1 MDQDLFN
8 LNLIPVFSEN
18 LLTYKQSSSD
28 SLELKEKDQIPYY
41 EEQEQKDKFVESYQ
55 KVFNPYTADNKKDT
69 IMEVHDIIDVDDFI
83 VEFQKHLD
91 YYYFGKDFDTII
103 EKIEKRFPFFFNDK
117 TNGLLYII
125 QKLKFFE
132 LLIQDKLEEAKQFY
146 KEKLI
151 FLVKEIKKENWEKKN
166 KFFMKLIKKPKL
178 ITKQGKLL
186 NKYYDQY
193 SYELEKAIR
202 NFFHENNEEE
212 DNNKKDLP
220 NFNGNS
226 NSSLNHLFSSSS
238 IEMDFYLKNKGSNSE
253 TGFNFKI
260 KQSNEITKDTIKVNE
275 EEKEDLDYENYST
288 KEEFSD
294 FEDEIQQK
302 CVDNQEPKEQN
313 EENEENTINLNNYK
327 SFDNKENIF
336 NNSFEQDFKLSPIY
350 DDSPDMSPPFMP
362 FPDKSLKNSFSH
374 IEEEEENIFIGN
386 NKNEFIIDTSSKNLQ
401 NNLEEDKFNNNF
413 NNFNANKEKTE
424 NQSKIHFE
432 EINTNINVP
441 KKQIEKKETKK
452 YNKKKKSN
460 KEETIFNQLPYL
472 NSFKPK
478 YIKRETIDKKII
490 RSFKNYTIK
499 EYKANRLVIDEKTMD
514 QNFFINFVNGNMIP
528 PLDFHDVNTDEYVKF
543 NSFNCSYLLWFF
555 SKKGV
560 KEVYNQFINEK
571 GKEFTDDLSQYY
583 EISNEEKN
591 QLNSYIM
598 NFPNIF
604 DISLVNSITQGATVK
619 HLYRTV
625 DKNKKFKER
634 ERRRKDDLDLRR
646 QKSNES
652 NLEPHSWL
660 RLRCWCWLHLS
671 ITSHSTPR
679 FRLRYRECIA

>member
-202 NFFHENNEEE
+202 NFFHENNEED
-212 DNNKKDLP
+212 DNSKKDLP
-220 NFNGNS
+220 NINGNS

-238 IEMDFYLKNKGSNSE
+238 IEMDFSVKNKGSNSE
-253 TGFNFKI
+253 NGFNFKI
-260 KQSNEITKDTIKVNE
+260 KQSSEITKDTIKVNE

-302 CVDNQEPKEQN
+302 CVDNQEQKEQN
-313 EENEENTINLNNYK
+313 EEKEENIINLNNSK
-327 SFDNKENIF
+327 HFENNENYL

-350 DDSPDMSPPFMP
+350 DDSPDMSFPFMP

-374 IEEEEENIFIGN
+374 IEEEEENIIIDS

-499 EYKANRLVIDEKTMD
+499 EYKANRLVIDEKIMD

-571 GKEFTDDLSQYY
+571 GKEFTEDLSQYY

-634 ERRRKDDLDLRR
+634 ERRRKGDLDLRR

-652 NLEPHSWL
+652 NLE
-660 RLRCWCWLHLS
+660 RCRS
-671 ITSHSTPR
+671 
-679 FRLRYRECIA
+679 REFENSDNDDANK

>member
-202 NFFHENNEEE
+202 NFFHENNEE
-212 DNNKKDLP
+212 DDISKKDLP
-220 NFNGNS
+220 NINGNS

-302 CVDNQEPKEQN
+302 CVDNQEQKEQN

-413 NNFNANKEKTE
+413 NNFNANKEKSE

-499 EYKANRLVIDEKTMD
+499 EYKANRLVIDEKIMD

-571 GKEFTDDLSQYY
+571 GKEFIDDLSQYY

-652 NLEPHSWL
+652 NLE
-660 RLRCWCWLHLS
+660 RCRS
-671 ITSHSTPR
+671 
-679 FRLRYRECIA
+679 REFENSDNDDANK

>member
-28 SLELKEKDQIPYY
+28 SLELKEKNEIPYY
-41 EEQEQKDKFVESYQ
+41 EEQEQKEKFVQSYQ

-166 KFFMKLIKKPKL
+166 KFFIKLLKKPKL

-202 NFFHENNEEE
+202 NFFHENNEED
-212 DNNKKDLP
+212 DNSKKDLP
-220 NFNGNS
+220 NINGNS

-238 IEMDFYLKNKGSNSE
+238 IEMDFSVKNKGSNSE

-260 KQSNEITKDTIKVNE
+260 KQSSEITKDTIKVNE

-302 CVDNQEPKEQN
+302 CVDNQEQKEQN
-313 EENEENTINLNNYK
+313 EEKEENIINLNNSK
-327 SFDNKENIF
+327 HFENNENYL

-350 DDSPDMSPPFMP
+350 DDSPDMSFPFMP

-374 IEEEEENIFIGN
+374 IEEEEENIIIGN
-386 NKNEFIIDTSSKNLQ
+386 NKNEFIIDTSSKNLH

-424 NQSKIHFE
+424 NQSKIQFE

-452 YNKKKKSN
+452 YNKKKKNN

-571 GKEFTDDLSQYY
+571 GKEFIDNLSQYY

-634 ERRRKDDLDLRR
+634 ERRRKGDLDLRR

-652 NLEPHSWL
+652 NLE
-660 RLRCWCWLHLS
+660 RCRS
-671 ITSHSTPR
+671 
-679 FRLRYRECIA
+679 REFENSDNDDANK

>member
-28 SLELKEKDQIPYY
+28 SLELKEKNEIPYY

-166 KFFMKLIKKPKL
+166 KFFIKLIKKPKL
-178 ITKQGKLL
+178 ITKQGKIL

-202 NFFHENNEEE
+202 NFFHENNEED
-212 DNNKKDLP
+212 DNSKKDLP
-220 NFNGNS
+220 NINGNS

-238 IEMDFYLKNKGSNSE
+238 IEMDFSVKNKGSNSE

-260 KQSNEITKDTIKVNE
+260 KQSSEITKDTIKVNE

-302 CVDNQEPKEQN
+302 CVDNQEQKEQN
-313 EENEENTINLNNYK
+313 EEKEENIINLNNSK
-327 SFDNKENIF
+327 HFENNENYL

-350 DDSPDMSPPFMP
+350 DDSPDMSFPFMP

-374 IEEEEENIFIGN
+374 IEEEEENIIIGN
-386 NKNEFIIDTSSKNLQ
+386 NKNEFIIDTSSKNLH

-424 NQSKIHFE
+424 NQSKIQFE

-452 YNKKKKSN
+452 YNKKKKNN

-514 QNFFINFVNGNMIP
+514 QNFFINFVNGNMLP

-571 GKEFTDDLSQYY
+571 GKEFIDDLSQYY

-634 ERRRKDDLDLRR
+634 ERRRKGDLDLRR

-652 NLEPHSWL
+652 NLE
-660 RLRCWCWLHLS
+660 RCRS
-671 ITSHSTPR
+671 
-679 FRLRYRECIA
+679 REFENSDNDDANK

>member
-212 DNNKKDLP
+212 DNSKKDLP

-238 IEMDFYLKNKGSNSE
+238 IEMDFSVKNKGSNSE

-260 KQSNEITKDTIKVNE
+260 KQSSEITKDTIKVNE

-302 CVDNQEPKEQN
+302 CVDNQEQKEQN

-452 YNKKKKSN
+452 YNKKKKNN

-499 EYKANRLVIDEKTMD
+499 EYKANRLVIDEKIMD

-571 GKEFTDDLSQYY
+571 GKEFTEDLSQYY

-652 NLEPHSWL
+652 NLE
-660 RLRCWCWLHLS
+660 RCRS
-671 ITSHSTPR
+671 
-679 FRLRYRECIA
+679 REFENSDNDDANK

>member
-83 VEFQKHLD
+83 MEFQKHLD

-166 KFFMKLIKKPKL
+166 KFFIKLIKKPKL
-178 ITKQGKLL
+178 ITKQGKIL

-202 NFFHENNEEE
+202 NFFHENNEE
-212 DNNKKDLP
+212 DDISKKDLP
-220 NFNGNS
+220 NINGNS

-238 IEMDFYLKNKGSNSE
+238 IEMDFSVKNKGSNSE

-260 KQSNEITKDTIKVNE
+260 KQSSEITKDTIKVNE

-302 CVDNQEPKEQN
+302 CVDNQEQKEQN
-313 EENEENTINLNNYK
+313 EEKEENIINLNNSK
-327 SFDNKENIF
+327 HFENNENYL

-350 DDSPDMSPPFMP
+350 DDSPDMSFPFMP

-374 IEEEEENIFIGN
+374 IEEEEENIIIGN

-452 YNKKKKSN
+452 YNKKKKNN

-490 RSFKNYTIK
+490 RTFKNYTIN
-499 EYKANRLVIDEKTMD
+499 EYKEKRLVIDEKTMD
-514 QNFFINFVNGNMIP
+514 QNFFINFVNGNMLP

-583 EISNEEKN
+583 EISIEEKN
-591 QLNSYIM
+591 QLYSYIM

-604 DISLVNSITQGATVK
+604 DISLVNSITQGTTVK

-634 ERRRKDDLDLRR
+634 ERKRKDDLDLRR
-646 QKSNES
+646 MKSNDS
-652 NLEPHSWL
+652 DLE
-660 RLRCWCWLHLS
+660 RCRS
-671 ITSHSTPR
+671 
-679 FRLRYRECIA
+679 REFDKSDNDDANK

>member
-178 ITKQGKLL
+178 ITKQGKIL

-212 DNNKKDLP
+212 DNSKKDLP

-238 IEMDFYLKNKGSNSE
+238 IDMDFYLKNKGSNSE

-302 CVDNQEPKEQN
+302 CVDNQEQKEQN

-374 IEEEEENIFIGN
+374 IEEEEKNIFIGN

-571 GKEFTDDLSQYY
+571 GKEFIDDLSQYY

-634 ERRRKDDLDLRR
+634 ERRRKGDLDLRR

-652 NLEPHSWL
+652 NLE
-660 RLRCWCWLHLS
+660 RCRS
-671 ITSHSTPR
+671 
-679 FRLRYRECIA
+679 REFENSDNDDANK

>member
-202 NFFHENNEEE
+202 NFFHENNEED
-212 DNNKKDLP
+212 DNSKKDLP
-220 NFNGNS
+220 NINGNS

-238 IEMDFYLKNKGSNSE
+238 IEMDFSVKNKGSNSE

-260 KQSNEITKDTIKVNE
+260 KQSSEITKDTIKVNE

-302 CVDNQEPKEQN
+302 CVDNQEPKDQN
-313 EENEENTINLNNYK
+313 EENEENIINLNNSK
-327 SFDNKENIF
+327 HFENNENYL

-499 EYKANRLVIDEKTMD
+499 EYKANRLVIDEKIMD

-571 GKEFTDDLSQYY
+571 GKEFTEDLSQYY

-634 ERRRKDDLDLRR
+634 ERRRKGDLDLRR

-652 NLEPHSWL
+652 NLE
-660 RLRCWCWLHLS
+660 RCRS
-671 ITSHSTPR
+671 
-679 FRLRYRECIA
+679 REFENSDNDDANK

>member
-28 SLELKEKDQIPYY
+28 SLELKEKDQISYY

-166 KFFMKLIKKPKL
+166 KFFIKLLKKPKL

-202 NFFHENNEEE
+202 NFFHENNEED
-212 DNNKKDLP
+212 DNSKKDLP
-220 NFNGNS
+220 NINGNS

-238 IEMDFYLKNKGSNSE
+238 IEMDFSVKNKGSNSE

-260 KQSNEITKDTIKVNE
+260 KQSSEITKDTIKVNE

-302 CVDNQEPKEQN
+302 CVDNQEQKEQN
-313 EENEENTINLNNYK
+313 EEKEENIINLNNSK
-327 SFDNKENIF
+327 HFENNENYL

-350 DDSPDMSPPFMP
+350 DDSPDMSFPFMP

-374 IEEEEENIFIGN
+374 IEEEEENIIIGN
-386 NKNEFIIDTSSKNLQ
+386 NKNEFIIDTSSKNLH

-424 NQSKIHFE
+424 NQSKIQFE

-452 YNKKKKSN
+452 YNKKKKNN

-514 QNFFINFVNGNMIP
+514 QNFFINFVNGNMLP

-571 GKEFTDDLSQYY
+571 GKEFIDDLSQYY

-652 NLEPHSWL
+652 DLE
-660 RLRCWCWLHLS
+660 RCRS
-671 ITSHSTPR
+671 
-679 FRLRYRECIA
+679 REFENSDNDDANK

>member
-166 KFFMKLIKKPKL
+166 KFFMKVIKKPKL

-202 NFFHENNEEE
+202 NFFHENNEED
-212 DNNKKDLP
+212 DNSKKDLP
-220 NFNGNS
+220 NINGNS

-238 IEMDFYLKNKGSNSE
+238 IEMDFSVKNKGSNSE

-260 KQSNEITKDTIKVNE
+260 KQSSEITKDTIKVNE

-302 CVDNQEPKEQN
+302 CVDNQEQKEQN
-313 EENEENTINLNNYK
+313 EEKEENIINLNNSK
-327 SFDNKENIF
+327 HFENNENYL

-386 NKNEFIIDTSSKNLQ
+386 NKNEFIIDTSSKNLH

-424 NQSKIHFE
+424 NQSKIQFE

-499 EYKANRLVIDEKTMD
+499 EYKANRLVIDEKIMD

-571 GKEFTDDLSQYY
+571 GKEFIDDLSQYY

-634 ERRRKDDLDLRR
+634 ERRRKGDLDLRR

-652 NLEPHSWL
+652 NLE
-660 RLRCWCWLHLS
+660 RCRS
-671 ITSHSTPR
+671 
-679 FRLRYRECIA
+679 REFENSDNDDANK

>member
-28 SLELKEKDQIPYY
+28 SLELKEKNEIPYY

-166 KFFMKLIKKPKL
+166 KFFIKLIKKPKL

-202 NFFHENNEEE
+202 NFFHENNEED
-212 DNNKKDLP
+212 DNSKKDLP

-238 IEMDFYLKNKGSNSE
+238 IEMDFSVKNKGSNSE

-260 KQSNEITKDTIKVNE
+260 KQSSEITKDTIKVNE

-302 CVDNQEPKEQN
+302 CVDNQEQKEQN
-313 EENEENTINLNNYK
+313 EEKEENIINLNNSK
-327 SFDNKENIF
+327 HFENNENYL

-350 DDSPDMSPPFMP
+350 DDSPDMSFPFMP

-374 IEEEEENIFIGN
+374 IEEEEENIIIGN
-386 NKNEFIIDTSSKNLQ
+386 NKNEFIIDTSSKNLH

-424 NQSKIHFE
+424 NQSKIQFE

-452 YNKKKKSN
+452 YNKKKKNN

-571 GKEFTDDLSQYY
+571 GKEFTEDLSQYY
-583 EISNEEKN
+583 EISNEEKD

-634 ERRRKDDLDLRR
+634 ERRRKGDLDLRR

-652 NLEPHSWL
+652 NLE
-660 RLRCWCWLHLS
+660 RCRS
-671 ITSHSTPR
+671 
-679 FRLRYRECIA
+679 REFENSDNDDANK

>member
-202 NFFHENNEEE
+202 NFFHENNEE
-212 DNNKKDLP
+212 DDISKKDLP
-220 NFNGNS
+220 NINGNS

-238 IEMDFYLKNKGSNSE
+238 IEMDFSVKNKGSNSE

-260 KQSNEITKDTIKVNE
+260 KQSSEITKDTIKVNE

-302 CVDNQEPKEQN
+302 CVDNQEQKEQN

-386 NKNEFIIDTSSKNLQ
+386 NKNEFIIDTSSKNLH

-413 NNFNANKEKTE
+413 NNFNGNKEKTE
-424 NQSKIHFE
+424 NQSKIQFE

-452 YNKKKKSN
+452 YNKKKKNN

-499 EYKANRLVIDEKTMD
+499 EYKANRLVIDEKIMD

-571 GKEFTDDLSQYY
+571 GKEFTEDLSQYY

-652 NLEPHSWL
+652 NLE
-660 RLRCWCWLHLS
+660 RCRS
-671 ITSHSTPR
+671 
-679 FRLRYRECIA
+679 REFENSDNDDANK

>member
-28 SLELKEKDQIPYY
+28 SLELKEKNEIPYY

-212 DNNKKDLP
+212 DNSKKDLP

-238 IEMDFYLKNKGSNSE
+238 IEMDFSVKNKGSNSE

-260 KQSNEITKDTIKVNE
+260 KQSSEITKDTIKVNE

-302 CVDNQEPKEQN
+302 CVDNQEQKEQN
-313 EENEENTINLNNYK
+313 EEKEENIINLNNSK
-327 SFDNKENIF
+327 HFENNENYL

-350 DDSPDMSPPFMP
+350 DDSPDMSFPFMP

-374 IEEEEENIFIGN
+374 IEEEEENIIIGN
-386 NKNEFIIDTSSKNLQ
+386 NKNEFIIDTSSKNLH

-413 NNFNANKEKTE
+413 KNFNANKEKTE
-424 NQSKIHFE
+424 NQSKIQFE

-452 YNKKKKSN
+452 YNKKKKNN

-514 QNFFINFVNGNMIP
+514 QNFFINFVNGNMLP

-571 GKEFTDDLSQYY
+571 GKEFIDDLSQYY

-652 NLEPHSWL
+652 NLE
-660 RLRCWCWLHLS
+660 RCRS
-671 ITSHSTPR
+671 
-679 FRLRYRECIA
+679 REFENSDNDDANK

>member
-91 YYYFGKDFDTII
+91 YYYFRKDFDTII

-202 NFFHENNEEE
+202 NFFHENNEE
-212 DNNKKDLP
+212 DGISKKDLP
-220 NFNGNS
+220 NINGNS

-238 IEMDFYLKNKGSNSE
+238 IEMDFSVKNKGSNSE

-260 KQSNEITKDTIKVNE
+260 KQSSEITKDTIKVNE

-302 CVDNQEPKEQN
+302 CVDNQEQKEQN
-313 EENEENTINLNNYK
+313 EEKEENIINLNNSK
-327 SFDNKENIF
+327 HFENNENYL

-374 IEEEEENIFIGN
+374 IEEEEENIIIGN
-386 NKNEFIIDTSSKNLQ
+386 NKNEFIIDTSSKNLH

-424 NQSKIHFE
+424 NQSKIQFE

-452 YNKKKKSN
+452 YNKKKKNN

-514 QNFFINFVNGNMIP
+514 QNFFINFVNGNMLP

-571 GKEFTDDLSQYY
+571 GKEFIDDLSQYY

-634 ERRRKDDLDLRR
+634 ERRRKGDLDLRR

-652 NLEPHSWL
+652 NLE
-660 RLRCWCWLHLS
+660 RCRS
-671 ITSHSTPR
+671 
-679 FRLRYRECIA
+679 REFENSDNDDANK

>member
-18 LLTYKQSSSD
+18 LLTYKQSSSE

-202 NFFHENNEEE
+202 NFFHENNEED
-212 DNNKKDLP
+212 DNSKKDLP
-220 NFNGNS
+220 NINGNS

-238 IEMDFYLKNKGSNSE
+238 IEMDFSVKNKGSNSE

-260 KQSNEITKDTIKVNE
+260 KQSSEITKDTIKVNE

-302 CVDNQEPKEQN
+302 CVDNQEQKEQN

-386 NKNEFIIDTSSKNLQ
+386 NKNEFIIDTSSKNLH

-424 NQSKIHFE
+424 NQSKIQFE

-452 YNKKKKSN
+452 YNKKKKNN

-571 GKEFTDDLSQYY
+571 GKEFTEDLSQYY

-634 ERRRKDDLDLRR
+634 ERRRKGDLDLRR

-652 NLEPHSWL
+652 NLE
-660 RLRCWCWLHLS
+660 RCRS
-671 ITSHSTPR
+671 
-679 FRLRYRECIA
+679 REFENSDNDDANK

>member
-166 KFFMKLIKKPKL
+166 KFFIKLIKKPKL

-202 NFFHENNEEE
+202 NFFHENNEED
-212 DNNKKDLP
+212 DNSKKDLP
-220 NFNGNS
+220 NINGNS

-238 IEMDFYLKNKGSNSE
+238 IEMDFSVKNKGSNSE

-260 KQSNEITKDTIKVNE
+260 KQSSEITKDTIKVNE

-302 CVDNQEPKEQN
+302 CVDNQEQKEQN
-313 EENEENTINLNNYK
+313 EENEENTINLK
-327 SFDNKENIF
+327 IF
-336 NNSFEQDFKLSPIY
+336 LI
-350 DDSPDMSPPFMP
+350 
-362 FPDKSLKNSFSH
+362 
-374 IEEEEENIFIGN
+374 
-386 NKNEFIIDTSSKNLQ
+386 T
-401 NNLEEDKFNNNF
+401 
-413 NNFNANKEKTE
+413 
-424 NQSKIHFE
+424 
-432 EINTNINVP
+432 V
-441 KKQIEKKETKK
+441 
-452 YNKKKKSN
+452 SN
-460 KEETIFNQLPYL
+460 KILNYL
-472 NSFKPK
+472 QF
-478 YIKRETIDKKII
+478 
-490 RSFKNYTIK
+490 
-499 EYKANRLVIDEKTMD
+499 M
-514 QNFFINFVNGNMIP
+514 MIVQIC
-528 PLDFHDVNTDEYVKF
+528 PL
-543 NSFNCSYLLWFF
+543 LLCLFLT
-555 SKKGV
+555 
-560 KEVYNQFINEK
+560 N
-571 GKEFTDDLSQYY
+571 
-583 EISNEEKN
+583 
-591 QLNSYIM
+591 
-598 NFPNIF
+598 
-604 DISLVNSITQGATVK
+604 
-619 HLYRTV
+619 H
-625 DKNKKFKER
+625 
-634 ERRRKDDLDLRR
+634 
-646 QKSNES
+646 
-652 NLEPHSWL
+652 
-660 RLRCWCWLHLS
+660 
-671 ITSHSTPR
+671 
-679 FRLRYRECIA
+679 

>member
-166 KFFMKLIKKPKL
+166 KFFIKLLKKPKL

-212 DNNKKDLP
+212 DNSKKDLP

-238 IEMDFYLKNKGSNSE
+238 IEMDFSVKNKGSNSE

-260 KQSNEITKDTIKVNE
+260 KQSSEITKDTIKVNE

-302 CVDNQEPKEQN
+302 CVDNQEQKEQN

-413 NNFNANKEKTE
+413 NNFNANKEKSE

-555 SKKGV
+555 SKK
-560 KEVYNQFINEK
+560 
-571 GKEFTDDLSQYY
+571 
-583 EISNEEKN
+583 
-591 QLNSYIM
+591 
-598 NFPNIF
+598 
-604 DISLVNSITQGATVK
+604 
-619 HLYRTV
+619 
-625 DKNKKFKER
+625 
-634 ERRRKDDLDLRR
+634 RRKGSL
-646 QKSNES
+646 Q
-652 NLEPHSWL
+652 
-660 RLRCWCWLHLS
+660 S
-671 ITSHSTPR
+671 IH
-679 FRLRYRECIA
+679 

>member
-178 ITKQGKLL
+178 ITKQGKIL

-202 NFFHENNEEE
+202 NFFHENNEED
-212 DNNKKDLP
+212 DNSKKDLP
-220 NFNGNS
+220 NINGNS

-514 QNFFINFVNGNMIP
+514 QNFFINFVNGNMLP
-528 PLDFHDVNTDEYVKF
+528 PLDFHDINTDEYVKF

-583 EISNEEKN
+583 EISIEEKN

-652 NLEPHSWL
+652 DLE
-660 RLRCWCWLHLS
+660 RCRS
-671 ITSHSTPR
+671 
-679 FRLRYRECIA
+679 REFENSDNDDANK

>member
-28 SLELKEKDQIPYY
+28 SLELKEKNEIPYY

-166 KFFMKLIKKPKL
+166 KFFIKLLKKPKL

-202 NFFHENNEEE
+202 NFFHENNEED
-212 DNNKKDLP
+212 DNSKKDLP
-220 NFNGNS
+220 NINGNS

-238 IEMDFYLKNKGSNSE
+238 IEMDFSVKNKGSNSE

-260 KQSNEITKDTIKVNE
+260 KQSSEITKDTIKVNE

-302 CVDNQEPKEQN
+302 CVDNQEQKEQN
-313 EENEENTINLNNYK
+313 EEKEENIINLNNSK
-327 SFDNKENIF
+327 HFENNENYL

-350 DDSPDMSPPFMP
+350 DDSPDMSFPFMP

-374 IEEEEENIFIGN
+374 IEEEEENIIIGN
-386 NKNEFIIDTSSKNLQ
+386 NKNEFIIDTSSKNLH

-424 NQSKIHFE
+424 NQSKIQFE

-452 YNKKKKSN
+452 YNKKKKNN

-514 QNFFINFVNGNMIP
+514 QNFFINFVNGNMLP

-571 GKEFTDDLSQYY
+571 GKEFIDDLSQYY

-634 ERRRKDDLDLRR
+634 ERRRKGDLDLRR

-652 NLEPHSWL
+652 NLE
-660 RLRCWCWLHLS
+660 RCRS
-671 ITSHSTPR
+671 
-679 FRLRYRECIA
+679 REFENSDNDDANK

>member
-212 DNNKKDLP
+212 DNSKKDLP

-238 IEMDFYLKNKGSNSE
+238 IEMDFSVKNKGSNSE

-260 KQSNEITKDTIKVNE
+260 KQSSEITKDTIKVNE

-302 CVDNQEPKEQN
+302 CVDNQEQKEQN

-452 YNKKKKSN
+452 YNKKKKNN

-499 EYKANRLVIDEKTMD
+499 EYKANRLVIDEKIMD

-571 GKEFTDDLSQYY
+571 GKEFIDDLSQYY

-634 ERRRKDDLDLRR
+634 ERRRKGDLDLRR

-652 NLEPHSWL
+652 NLE
-660 RLRCWCWLHLS
+660 RCRS
-671 ITSHSTPR
+671 
-679 FRLRYRECIA
+679 REFENSDNDDANK

>member
-41 EEQEQKDKFVESYQ
+41 EEQEQEQKDKFVESYQ

-202 NFFHENNEEE
+202 NFFHENNEE
-212 DNNKKDLP
+212 DDISKKDLP
-220 NFNGNS
+220 NINGNS

-238 IEMDFYLKNKGSNSE
+238 IEMDFSVKNKGSNSE

-260 KQSNEITKDTIKVNE
+260 KQSSEITKDTIKVNE

-302 CVDNQEPKEQN
+302 CVDNQEQKEQN

-452 YNKKKKSN
+452 YNKKKKNN

-652 NLEPHSWL
+652 NLE
-660 RLRCWCWLHLS
+660 RCRS
-671 ITSHSTPR
+671 
-679 FRLRYRECIA
+679 REFENSDNDDANK

>member
-212 DNNKKDLP
+212 DNSKKDLP

-238 IEMDFYLKNKGSNSE
+238 IEMDFSVKNKGSNSE

-302 CVDNQEPKEQN
+302 CVDNQEQKEQN

-499 EYKANRLVIDEKTMD
+499 EYKANRLVIDEKIMD

-571 GKEFTDDLSQYY
+571 GKEFTEDLSQYY

-634 ERRRKDDLDLRR
+634 ERRRKGDLDLRR

-652 NLEPHSWL
+652 NLE
-660 RLRCWCWLHLS
+660 RCRS
-671 ITSHSTPR
+671 
-679 FRLRYRECIA
+679 REFENSDNDDANK

>member
-28 SLELKEKDQIPYY
+28 SLELKEKNEIPYY

-103 EKIEKRFPFFFNDK
+103 EKIEKRVPFFFNDK

-166 KFFMKLIKKPKL
+166 KFFIKLIKKPKL
-178 ITKQGKLL
+178 ITKQGKIL

-202 NFFHENNEEE
+202 NFFHENNEED
-212 DNNKKDLP
+212 DNSKKDLP
-220 NFNGNS
+220 NINGNS

-238 IEMDFYLKNKGSNSE
+238 IEMDFSVKNKGSNSE

-260 KQSNEITKDTIKVNE
+260 KQSSEITKDTIKVNE

-302 CVDNQEPKEQN
+302 CVDNQEQKEQN
-313 EENEENTINLNNYK
+313 EEKEENIINLNNSK
-327 SFDNKENIF
+327 HFENNENYL

-350 DDSPDMSPPFMP
+350 DDSPDMSFPFMP

-374 IEEEEENIFIGN
+374 IEEEEENIIIGN
-386 NKNEFIIDTSSKNLQ
+386 NKNEFIIDTSSKNLH

-413 NNFNANKEKTE
+413 KNFNANKEKTE
-424 NQSKIHFE
+424 NQSKIQFE

-452 YNKKKKSN
+452 YNKKKKNN

-514 QNFFINFVNGNMIP
+514 QNFFINFVNGNMLP

-571 GKEFTDDLSQYY
+571 GKEFIDDLSQYY

-652 NLEPHSWL
+652 NLE
-660 RLRCWCWLHLS
+660 RCRS
-671 ITSHSTPR
+671 
-679 FRLRYRECIA
+679 REFENSDNDDANK

>member
-41 EEQEQKDKFVESYQ
+41 EEQEQEQKDKFVESYQ

-202 NFFHENNEEE
+202 NFFHENNEE
-212 DNNKKDLP
+212 DDISKKDLP
-220 NFNGNS
+220 NINGNS

-238 IEMDFYLKNKGSNSE
+238 IEMDISLKNKGSNSE

-571 GKEFTDDLSQYY
+571 GKEFTEDLSQYY

-634 ERRRKDDLDLRR
+634 ERRRKGDLDLRR

-652 NLEPHSWL
+652 NLE
-660 RLRCWCWLHLS
+660 RCRS
-671 ITSHSTPR
+671 
-679 FRLRYRECIA
+679 REFENSDNDDANK

>member
-212 DNNKKDLP
+212 DNSKKDLP

-499 EYKANRLVIDEKTMD
+499 EYKANRLVIDEKIMD

-571 GKEFTDDLSQYY
+571 GKEFIDDLSQYY

-591 QLNSYIM
+591 QLNSYII

-634 ERRRKDDLDLRR
+634 ERRRKGDLDLRR

-652 NLEPHSWL
+652 NLE
-660 RLRCWCWLHLS
+660 RCRS
-671 ITSHSTPR
+671 
-679 FRLRYRECIA
+679 REFENSDNDDANK

>member
-1 MDQDLFN
+1 MDQDSFN

-166 KFFMKLIKKPKL
+166 KFFIKLLKKPKL

-202 NFFHENNEEE
+202 NFFHENNEE
-212 DNNKKDLP
+212 DDISKKDLP
-220 NFNGNS
+220 NINGNS

-238 IEMDFYLKNKGSNSE
+238 IEMDFSVKNKGSNSE

-260 KQSNEITKDTIKVNE
+260 KQSSEITKDTIKVNE

-302 CVDNQEPKEQN
+302 CVDNQEQKEQN

-413 NNFNANKEKTE
+413 NNFNANKEKSE

-571 GKEFTDDLSQYY
+571 GKEFTEDLSQYY

-652 NLEPHSWL
+652 NLE
-660 RLRCWCWLHLS
+660 RCRS
-671 ITSHSTPR
+671 
-679 FRLRYRECIA
+679 REFENSDNDDANK

>member
-28 SLELKEKDQIPYY
+28 SLELKEKNEIPYY

-202 NFFHENNEEE
+202 NFFHENNEE
-212 DNNKKDLP
+212 DDISKKDLP
-220 NFNGNS
+220 NINGNS

-238 IEMDFYLKNKGSNSE
+238 IEMDFSVKNKGSNSE

-260 KQSNEITKDTIKVNE
+260 KQSSEITKDTIKVNE

-302 CVDNQEPKEQN
+302 CVDNQEQKEQN
-313 EENEENTINLNNYK
+313 EEKEENIINLNNSK
-327 SFDNKENIF
+327 HFENNENYL

-350 DDSPDMSPPFMP
+350 DDSPDMSFPFMP
-362 FPDKSLKNSFSH
+362 FPDKSLKNSFSV
-374 IEEEEENIFIGN
+374 
-386 NKNEFIIDTSSKNLQ
+386 Q
-401 NNLEEDKFNNNF
+401 NY
-413 NNFNANKEKTE
+413 
-424 NQSKIHFE
+424 QHHHFHYHH
-432 EINTNINVP
+432 
-441 KKQIEKKETKK
+441 K
-452 YNKKKKSN
+452 
-460 KEETIFNQLPYL
+460 
-472 NSFKPK
+472 
-478 YIKRETIDKKII
+478 
-490 RSFKNYTIK
+490 
-499 EYKANRLVIDEKTMD
+499 
-514 QNFFINFVNGNMIP
+514 
-528 PLDFHDVNTDEYVKF
+528 
-543 NSFNCSYLLWFF
+543 
-555 SKKGV
+555 
-560 KEVYNQFINEK
+560 
-571 GKEFTDDLSQYY
+571 
-583 EISNEEKN
+583 
-591 QLNSYIM
+591 
-598 NFPNIF
+598 
-604 DISLVNSITQGATVK
+604 
-619 HLYRTV
+619 
-625 DKNKKFKER
+625 
-634 ERRRKDDLDLRR
+634 
-646 QKSNES
+646 
-652 NLEPHSWL
+652 
-660 RLRCWCWLHLS
+660 
-671 ITSHSTPR
+671 
-679 FRLRYRECIA
+679 

>member
-28 SLELKEKDQIPYY
+28 SLELKEKNEIPYY
-41 EEQEQKDKFVESYQ
+41 EEQEQKEKFVQSYQ

-166 KFFMKLIKKPKL
+166 KFFIKLLKKPKL

-202 NFFHENNEEE
+202 NFFHENNEE
-212 DNNKKDLP
+212 DDISKKDLP
-220 NFNGNS
+220 NINGNS

-238 IEMDFYLKNKGSNSE
+238 IEMDFSVKNKGSNSE

-260 KQSNEITKDTIKVNE
+260 KQSIEITKDTIKVNE

-302 CVDNQEPKEQN
+302 CVDNQEQKEQN
-313 EENEENTINLNNYK
+313 EEKEENIINLNNSK
-327 SFDNKENIF
+327 HFENNENYL

-350 DDSPDMSPPFMP
+350 DDSPDMSFPFMP

-374 IEEEEENIFIGN
+374 IEEEEENIIIGN
-386 NKNEFIIDTSSKNLQ
+386 NKNEFIIDTSSKNLH

-424 NQSKIHFE
+424 NQSKIQFE

-452 YNKKKKSN
+452 YNKKKKNN

-571 GKEFTDDLSQYY
+571 GKEFIDNLSQYY

-634 ERRRKDDLDLRR
+634 ERRRKGDLDLRR

-652 NLEPHSWL
+652 NLE
-660 RLRCWCWLHLS
+660 RCRS
-671 ITSHSTPR
+671 
-679 FRLRYRECIA
+679 REFENSDNDDANK

>member
-178 ITKQGKLL
+178 IAKQGKIL

-202 NFFHENNEEE
+202 NFFHENNEE
-212 DNNKKDLP
+212 DDISKKDLP
-220 NFNGNS
+220 NINGNS

-238 IEMDFYLKNKGSNSE
+238 IEMDFSVNNKGSNSE

-260 KQSNEITKDTIKVNE
+260 KQSSEITKDTIKVNE

-302 CVDNQEPKEQN
+302 CVDNQEQKEQN

-374 IEEEEENIFIGN
+374 IEEEEENIIIGN
-386 NKNEFIIDTSSKNLQ
+386 NKNEFIIDTSSKNLH

-413 NNFNANKEKTE
+413 NNFNANKEKIE
-424 NQSKIHFE
+424 NQSKIQFE

-452 YNKKKKSN
+452 YNKKKKNN

-571 GKEFTDDLSQYY
+571 GKEFIDDLSQYY

-634 ERRRKDDLDLRR
+634 ERRRKGDLDLRR

-652 NLEPHSWL
+652 NLE
-660 RLRCWCWLHLS
+660 RCRS
-671 ITSHSTPR
+671 
-679 FRLRYRECIA
+679 REFENSDNDDANK

>member
-28 SLELKEKDQIPYY
+28 SLDLKEKDQIPYY

-132 LLIQDKLEEAKQFY
+132 LLNQDKLEEAKQFY

-193 SYELEKAIR
+193 SYEFEKAIR
-202 NFFHENNEEE
+202 IFFHENNEED
-212 DNNKKDLP
+212 DNSKKDLP
-220 NFNGNS
+220 NIIGNS

-238 IEMDFYLKNKGSNSE
+238 IEMDFSLKNKGSNSE
-253 TGFNFKI
+253 AGFNFKI
-260 KQSNEITKDTIKVNE
+260 KQSSEITKDTIKVNE
-275 EEKEDLDYENYST
+275 EEKEDLDYENFST

-350 DDSPDMSPPFMP
+350 DDSPDMPSPFMP
-362 FPDKSLKNSFSH
+362 FPEKSFKNSFSH

-424 NQSKIHFE
+424 NQNKIQFE

-452 YNKKKKSN
+452 YNKKKKNN

-514 QNFFINFVNGNMIP
+514 QNFFINFVNGNMLP
-528 PLDFHDVNTDEYVKF
+528 PLDFHDINTDEYVKF

-583 EISNEEKN
+583 EISIEEKN

-625 DKNKKFKER
+625 DKNKKIKER
-634 ERRRKDDLDLRR
+634 ERRRKGDLDLRR

-652 NLEPHSWL
+652 DLE
-660 RLRCWCWLHLS
+660 RCRS
-671 ITSHSTPR
+671 
-679 FRLRYRECIA
+679 REFENSDNDANK

>member
-1 MDQDLFN
+1 MDQDSFN

-28 SLELKEKDQIPYY
+28 SLELKEKNEIPYY

-212 DNNKKDLP
+212 DNSKKDLP

-571 GKEFTDDLSQYY
+571 GKEFIDDLSQYY

-652 NLEPHSWL
+652 NLE
-660 RLRCWCWLHLS
+660 RCRS
-671 ITSHSTPR
+671 
-679 FRLRYRECIA
+679 REFENSDNDDANK

>member
-28 SLELKEKDQIPYY
+28 SLELKEKNEIPYY

-202 NFFHENNEEE
+202 NFFHENNEED
-212 DNNKKDLP
+212 DNSKKDLP
-220 NFNGNS
+220 NINGNS

-238 IEMDFYLKNKGSNSE
+238 IEMDFSVKNKGSNSE

-260 KQSNEITKDTIKVNE
+260 KQSSEITKDTIKVNE

-302 CVDNQEPKEQN
+302 CVDNQEQKEQN
-313 EENEENTINLNNYK
+313 EEKEENIINLNNSK
-327 SFDNKENIF
+327 HFENNENYL

-424 NQSKIHFE
+424 NQSKIQFE

-499 EYKANRLVIDEKTMD
+499 DYKANRLVIDEKTMD

-571 GKEFTDDLSQYY
+571 GKEFTEDLSQYY

-652 NLEPHSWL
+652 NLE
-660 RLRCWCWLHLS
+660 RCRS
-671 ITSHSTPR
+671 
-679 FRLRYRECIA
+679 REFENSDNDDANK

>member
-202 NFFHENNEEE
+202 NFFHENNEED
-212 DNNKKDLP
+212 DNSKKDLP
-220 NFNGNS
+220 NINGNS

-424 NQSKIHFE
+424 NQNKIQFE

-452 YNKKKKSN
+452 YNKKKKNN

-499 EYKANRLVIDEKTMD
+499 EYKANRLVIDEKIMD

-583 EISNEEKN
+583 EISIEEKN

-652 NLEPHSWL
+652 DLE
-660 RLRCWCWLHLS
+660 RCRS
-671 ITSHSTPR
+671 
-679 FRLRYRECIA
+679 REFENSDNDDANK

>member
-28 SLELKEKDQIPYY
+28 SLELKEKNEIPYY

-166 KFFMKLIKKPKL
+166 KFFIKLIKKPKL
-178 ITKQGKLL
+178 ITKQGKIL

-212 DNNKKDLP
+212 DNSKKDLP

-238 IEMDFYLKNKGSNSE
+238 IEMDFSVKNKGSNSE

-260 KQSNEITKDTIKVNE
+260 KQSSEITKDTIKVNE

-302 CVDNQEPKEQN
+302 CVDNQEQKEQN
-313 EENEENTINLNNYK
+313 EEKEENIINLNNSK
-327 SFDNKENIF
+327 HFENNENYL

-350 DDSPDMSPPFMP
+350 DDSPDMSFPFMP

-374 IEEEEENIFIGN
+374 IEEEEENIIIGN
-386 NKNEFIIDTSSKNLQ
+386 NKNEFIIDTSSKNLH

-424 NQSKIHFE
+424 NQSKIQFE

-499 EYKANRLVIDEKTMD
+499 EYKANRLVIDEKIMD
-514 QNFFINFVNGNMIP
+514 QNFFINFVNGNMLP

-571 GKEFTDDLSQYY
+571 GKEFIDDLSQYY

-634 ERRRKDDLDLRR
+634 ERRRKGDLDLRR

-652 NLEPHSWL
+652 NLE
-660 RLRCWCWLHLS
+660 RCRS
-671 ITSHSTPR
+671 
-679 FRLRYRECIA
+679 REFENSDNDDANK

>member
-212 DNNKKDLP
+212 DNSKKDLP

-238 IEMDFYLKNKGSNSE
+238 IEMDFSVKNKGSNSE
-253 TGFNFKI
+253 NGFNFKI
-260 KQSNEITKDTIKVNE
+260 KQSSEITKDTIKVNE

-302 CVDNQEPKEQN
+302 CVDNQEQKEQN
-313 EENEENTINLNNYK
+313 EEKEKNIINLNNSK
-327 SFDNKENIF
+327 HFENNENYL

-514 QNFFINFVNGNMIP
+514 QNFFINFVNGNMLP
-528 PLDFHDVNTDEYVKF
+528 PLDFHDINTDEYVKF

-583 EISNEEKN
+583 EISIEEKN

-652 NLEPHSWL
+652 DLE
-660 RLRCWCWLHLS
+660 RCRS
-671 ITSHSTPR
+671 
-679 FRLRYRECIA
+679 REFENSDNDDANE

>member
-28 SLELKEKDQIPYY
+28 SLELKEKNEIPYY

-212 DNNKKDLP
+212 DNSKKDLP

-571 GKEFTDDLSQYY
+571 GKEFTEDLSQYY

-652 NLEPHSWL
+652 NLE
-660 RLRCWCWLHLS
+660 RCRS
-671 ITSHSTPR
+671 
-679 FRLRYRECIA
+679 REFENSDNDDANK